1 MLRIQSNNHREE
13 ILLIRKL
20 EASGFYVINDLLP
33 LYEIMSYLQRT
44 SSLSK
49 QAKLRI
55 KWFDYYRKHK
65 NVSMVCRY
73 FGISRKTFYK
83 WKQRYD
89 PKNLATLEDHSKTP
103 LRKRQREITP
113 EQLQRIIKLRKQ
125 FIRYGKIK
133 LGLRYQNIY
142 NESISSWKIQK
153 VIEEF
158 DLYHNPSKTAR
169 IRQKRQRAL
178 KKKRITELKH
188 REQRA
193 GFLLCLDVIVIY
205 WNGLKRHIFTAIDR
219 CSKAAFARMYTNANS
234 YNAQDFLY
242 RLNYLLDNRI
252 DNLQTDNG
260 SEFEKFF
267 SQACQKL
274 QIERYYS
281 RPRTP
286 KDNPVNERFNRTL
299 EQEFIQLGNFTPDTN
314 QFNKELTEWLIEYN
328 FRRPHQSLDYETPI
342 NFTQKQLRVLPMW
355 SSRTKA

>member
-1 MLRIQSNNHREE
+1 MLRIRCNNHREE

-49 QAKLRI
+49 QAKSRI
-55 KWFDYYRKHK
+55 KWFDYYRRCK
-65 NVSMVCRY
+65 NAAQTCRY

-83 WKQRYD
+83 WQQRYD
-89 PKNLATLEDHSKTP
+89 PKNLVSLEDRDKAP
-103 LRKRQREITP
+103 IRKRQREITP
-113 EQLQRIIKLRKQ
+113 EQLQRIIHLRKQ

-133 LGLRYQNIY
+133 LALRYKEIY
-142 NESISSWKIQK
+142 QEPISSWKIQK
-153 VIEEF
+153 VIEELN
-158 DLYHNPSKTAR
+158 LYYNPRKTAR
-169 IRQKRQRAL
+169 TSAKRQRAI

-188 REQRA
+188 KSQRA

-205 WNGLKRHIFTAIDR
+205 WNGFKRYVFTAIDHV
-219 CSKAAFARMYTNANS
+219 SKVAFARMYTNANS

-242 RLNYLLDNRI
+242 RLNYVLDNRI
-252 DNLQTDNG
+252 ENLQTDNG

-267 SQACQKL
+267 KQACQKL
-274 QIERYYS
+274 QIERYYN

-286 KDNPVNERFNRTL
+286 KDNPVNERFNKTL

-328 FRRPHQSLDYETPI
+328 FRRPHQSLNYETPI

-355 SSRTKA
+355 SSRTFT